1 MCLKAGVPRQLGGC
15 DGIRRGS
22 LLLGWI
28 VLPLHPINLSES
40 VGIQISL
47 GIMDKLK
54 GMASKAT
61 GSSGGSSS
69 TGSSGGSG
77 AGPEDKYIDKGT
89 SVLPPLDS

>member
-1 MCLKAGVPRQLGGC
+1 
-15 DGIRRGS
+15 
-22 LLLGWI
+22 
-28 VLPLHPINLSES
+28 
-40 VGIQISL
+40 
-47 GIMDKLK
+47 MDKLK